1 MAESPTSQ
9 RRTNLIRQ
17 MARDLQKSRPI
28 SISSRVSDTASN
40 IDNQSTTSEFNPST
54 SGLGSTRNMDEQS
67 QELPQPRIDA
77 QEYRPRPS
85 ALNADYKIN
94 TSALGRAFPNLSR
107 SGSERDDDSSRSIE
121 IGRGYQNR
129 GNMDDGRSSQTLGND
144 SKLPLRDPTSKKE
157 DTSLKRVLEARR
169 RSLEKET
176 SRASPPTV
184 KATDFIS
191 SGSRQSSRGDTP
203 LQEPDEENFTQFSDD
218 RPSTVNITSQ
228 SSRFGMTTNT
238 QGLAPGYLPRNFAS
252 SKGFLRNLTS
262 RQSSNASGKQTQP
275 NNATLTNTNQ
285 STTHSHVVPDMPTI
299 SELVSGIFEDGT
311 PMFSRTAKARATSG
325 STRFAPAQQ
334 GRKSRFGHY
343 PVGEIAVPE
352 EEEAIFVSLKLLQE
366 KIADL
371 EVKRSEQEARIQNLQ
386 DKNKVL
392 EAEKVERKRMSSRDS
407 GIGHT
412 SGSDADDDFARKS
425 RTTIIERTRKSPL
438 LSIDLTDGI

>member
-54 SGLGSTRNMDEQS
+54 GGLGSTRNMDEQS
-67 QELPQPRIDA
+67 QQLPQPRVDA
-77 QEYRPRPS
+77 QEHRPRPS
-85 ALNADYKIN
+85 AASVDYKIN

-129 GNMDDGRSSQTLGND
+129 GGMNDGRSSQALGTN
-144 SKLPLRDPTSKKE
+144 SNLKE

-169 RSLEKET
+169 KSLEKET
-176 SRASPPTV
+176 SRGSPSTV
-184 KATDFIS
+184 KATDFVS
-191 SGSRQSSRGDTP
+191 SGSRQSSREDIP

-228 SSRFGMTTNT
+228 SSRFGTTTNT
-238 QGLAPGYLPRNFAS
+238 QGLAPGYLPKNFAS
-252 SKGFLRNLTS
+252 SKDFLQNLTN
-262 RQSSNASGKQTQP
+262 RQSSKASGKQPQP
-275 NNATLTNTNQ
+275 NNATVTNTNQ
-285 STTHSHVVPDMPTI
+285 STIQSHMVPDMPTI

-311 PMFSRTAKARATSG
+311 PMFSRTSKARATSG
-325 STRFAPAQQ
+325 SARLASAQQ

-371 EVKRSEQEARIQNLQ
+371 EVKRSEQEARIQNLH
-386 DKNKVL
+386 DKNKIL

-425 RTTIIERTRKSPL
+425 RTTIIERTRKYVV
-438 LSIDLTDGI
+438 LSTDPTDDV